1 MDRIIEKTK
10 TQRLMKYWPYAA
22 GGTLL
27 LVILCWLIFGN
38 HASTLKVN
46 KDELTVS
53 DVCRTEFKDY
63 VRTNGQVMPIQ
74 VVQVSPEEGGIVIEK
89 VVEEGSM
96 VHKGDVIVRLSNS
109 NLDLQILNAE
119 AELAEKQNLLRN
131 TQVAMQQDRLNNQT
145 EQAQLEMDTHRKQRT
160 YEQNKRL
167 YQEKLISKEDYM
179 QSQEDYQLS
188 AKKRSL
194 VSKRLKQDSLY
205 RSVQMDQMEDNLQ
218 NMRRNVVLVRQRKDK
233 LEVRSAI
240 DGELGLLDVELGQSI
255 QPGQKIGQLN
265 DLSDY
270 KVQAQID
277 EHYIDRVRQGL
288 TATFTRGER
297 QRVGTTT
304 GKDDGTSGIKQYRL
318 QVRKVYP
325 EVRDGKF
332 RCDFIFKGERPE
344 NIRTGQTYY
353 IDLELGQ
360 PEQAVLIPRGT
371 FFQTT
376 GGQWIFVLDK
386 SGSKAYRRK
395 IRIGRQNPQYYE
407 VLEGL
412 EPGERVVTSGY
423 EAFKD
428 NEVLVLK

>member
-1 MDRIIEKTK
+1 MDRAIEKK
-10 TQRLMKYWPYAA
+10 KGFQWKKHGPWVAGAA
-22 GGTLL
+22 LL
-27 LVILCWLIFGN
+27 LTIGYWAVFAD
-38 HASTLKVN
+38 HAATLRVSAA
-46 KDELTVS
+46 DLTIGQV
-53 DVCRTEFKDY
+53 TQAEFKDY
-63 VRTNGQVMPIQ
+63 VRTSGQVMPIQ
-74 VVQVSPEEGGIVIEK
+74 VVQISPEEGGIVMEK
-89 VVEEGSM
+89 VVEEGTM

-145 EQAQLEMDTHRKQRT
+145 EQAQLDMDTQRKQRT
-160 YEQNKRL
+160 FEQNRRL
-167 YQEKLISKEDYM
+167 YEERLISREDFV

-188 AKKRSL
+188 ARKRSL
-194 VSKRLKQDSLY
+194 VSQRLKQDSIY
-205 RSVQMDQMEDNLQ
+205 RTVQMDQMEDNLE

-240 DGELGLLDVELGQSI
+240 NGELGLLDVELGQSI
-255 QPGQKIGQLN
+255 SPGQKIGQLN

-270 KVQAQID
+270 KVQASID

-297 QRVGTTT
+297 QY
-304 GKDDGTSGIKQYRL
+304 QL

-332 RCDFIFKGERPE
+332 RCDFVFRGERPE
-344 NIRTGQTYY
+344 SIRTGQTYY
-353 IDLELGQ
+353 LDLELGQ

-376 GGQWIFVLDK
+376 GGQWIFVLNKD
-386 SGSKAYRRK
+386 GSKAYRRN
-395 IRIGRQNPQYYE
+395 IRIGRQNPQHYE

-428 NEVLVLK
+428 NEILVLN

>member
-1 MDRIIEKTK
+1 MDRIIEKTRGQK
-10 TQRLMKYWPYAA
+10 LMKYWPYAA
-22 GGTLL
+22 GGALL
-27 LVILCWLIFGN
+27 LWLVGWAVLGN
-38 HASTLKVN
+38 HAATLKVSA
-46 KDELTVS
+46 DELTVNT
-53 DVCRTEFKDY
+53 VTKAEFKDY
-63 VRTNGQVMPIQ
+63 VRTNGQVLPIQ
-74 VVQVSPEEGGIVIEK
+74 VVQISPEEGGIVVEK
-89 VVEEGSM
+89 VVEEGTHVSR
-96 VHKGDVIVRLSNS
+96 GDVIVRLSNS

-145 EQAQLEMDTHRKQRT
+145 EQAQLDMDTQRKQRA
-160 YEQNKRL
+160 YEQNQRL
-167 YQEKLISKEDYM
+167 YGQGLISREDYL

-188 AKKRSL
+188 ARKQHL
-194 VSKRLKQDSLY
+194 VVQRLKQDSIY
-205 RSVQMDQMEDNLQ
+205 RSVQMDQMEDNLE

-255 QPGQKIGQLN
+255 APGQKIGQLN

-270 KVQAQID
+270 KVQAEID

-288 TATFTRGER
+288 MATFQRGDKTFE
-297 QRVGTTT
+297 
-304 GKDDGTSGIKQYRL
+304 L

-325 EVRDGKF
+325 EVRQGKF
-332 RCDFIFKGERPE
+332 RCDFTFRGERPE

-353 IDLELGQ
+353 LDLELGQ

-376 GGQWIFVLDK
+376 GGQWIFVLSAD
-386 SGSKAYRRK
+386 GSKAYRRN
-395 IRIGRQNPQYYE
+395 IRIGRQNPQFYE

-428 NEVLVLK
+428 NEVLVIK

>member
-1 MDRIIEKTK
+1 MDRVIEKTK
-10 TQRLMKYWPYAA
+10 TQRLLRYWPYMA
-22 GGTLL
+22 GGCFL
-27 LVILCWLIFGN
+27 LVLVLWLLFGN

-46 KDELTVS
+46 QDELTISNVQHA
-53 DVCRTEFKDY
+53 EFKDY

-74 VVQVSPEEGGIVIEK
+74 VVQISPEEGGIVMEK
-89 VVEEGSM
+89 VAEEGTM

-109 NLDLQILNAE
+109 SLDLQILNAE
-119 AELAEKQNLLRN
+119 AELAEKQNMLRN
-131 TQVAMQQDRLNNQT
+131 TQVTMEQDRLNNQT
-145 EQAQLEMDTHRKQRT
+145 EKAQLDMDIRRLQRT

-167 YQEKLISKEDYM
+167 YQEKLISKEDFLK
-179 QSQEDYQLS
+179 SQEDYQLS

-194 VSKRLKQDSLY
+194 VTKRLKQDSIY
-205 RSVQMDQMEDNLQ
+205 RTVQMDQMEDNLQ
-218 NMRRNVVLVRQRKDK
+218 NMRNNVVMVRQRKDK
-233 LEVRSAI
+233 LEIRSAI
-240 DGELGLLDVELGQSI
+240 DGELGLLEVELGQSI
-255 QPGQKIGQLN
+255 AAGQKIGQLN

-270 KVQAQID
+270 KVQAEID

-288 TATFTRGER
+288 VGTFTRG
-297 QRVGTTT
+297 
-304 GKDDGTSGIKQYRL
+304 DKQYQL

-325 EVRDGKF
+325 EVRSGKF

-360 PEQAVLIPRGT
+360 PEQAIMIPRGT

-386 SGSKAYRRK
+386 SGKKAYRRN
-395 IRIGRQNPQYYE
+395 IRVGRQNPQYYE

-428 NEVLVLK
+428 KEVLVIK

>member
-10 TQRLMKYWPYAA
+10 AQRLMKYWPYVAVSF
-22 GGTLL
+22 LL
-27 LVILCWLIFGN
+27 LAIGCWVAFGN

-46 KDELTVS
+46 ADELTVS
-53 DVCRTEFKDY
+53 EVTKAEFKDY
-63 VRTNGQVMPIQ
+63 VRTNGQVLPIQ
-74 VVQVSPEEGGIVIEK
+74 VVQISPEEGGIVMEK
-89 VVEEGSM
+89 VVEEGAH
-96 VHKGDVIVRLSNS
+96 VKKGDVIVRLSNS

-145 EQAQLEMDTHRKQRT
+145 EQAQLDMDTQRKQRIF
-160 YEQNKRL
+160 EQNRRL
-167 YQEKLISKEDYM
+167 YQERLISREDYL

-188 AKKRSL
+188 QQKRSL
-194 VSKRLKQDSLY
+194 VSKRLKQDSIY
-205 RSVQMDQMEDNLQ
+205 RTVQMDQMEDNLQ

-270 KVQAQID
+270 KVEARID

-288 TATFTRGER
+288 TATFTRGN
-297 QRVGTTT
+297 
-304 GKDDGTSGIKQYRL
+304 KQYQL

-325 EVRDGKF
+325 EVREGKF
-332 RCDFIFKGERPE
+332 RCDFIFKGAHPE

-376 GGQWIFVLDK
+376 GGQWIFVLSAD
-386 SGSKAYRRK
+386 GSKAYRRN

-428 NEVLVLK
+428 NEVLVIN

>member
-1 MDRIIEKTK
+1 MDRVIEKTK
-10 TQRLMKYWPYAA
+10 TQRLMKYWPYMA
-22 GGTLL
+22 GAC
-27 LVILCWLIFGN
+27 LVLIILGWLVFAG
-38 HASTLKVN
+38 HESTFRVS
-46 KDELTVS
+46 KDELTISEV
-53 DVCRTEFKDY
+53 RQAEFKDY
-63 VRTNGQVMPIQ
+63 VRTNGRVLPIQ
-74 VVQVSPEEGGIVIEK
+74 VVQISPEEGGIVREK
-89 VVEEGSM
+89 VVEEGTH
-96 VHKGDVIVRLSNS
+96 VKKGDVIVRLSNS

-145 EQAQLEMDTHRKQRT
+145 EQAQLDMDTQRKQRT

-167 YQEKLISKEDYM
+167 YQEKLISKEDYL

-194 VSKRLKQDSLY
+194 VSQRLKHDSIY
-205 RSVQMDQMEDNLQ
+205 RTVQMYHMEDNLQ
-218 NMRRNVVLVRQRKDK
+218 NMRKNVVLIRQRKDK

-240 DGELGLLDVELGQSI
+240 DGELGLLDVVLGQSI
-255 QPGQKIGQLN
+255 SPGQKIGQLN

-270 KVQAQID
+270 KVQASID

-288 TATFTRGER
+288 IATFTRGER
-297 QRVGTTT
+297 QY
-304 GKDDGTSGIKQYRL
+304 QL

-325 EVRDGKF
+325 EVREGKF
-332 RCDFIFKGERPE
+332 RCDFIFRGERPE

-360 PEQAVLIPRGT
+360 PEQAVIIPRST

-386 SGSKAYRRK
+386 SGTKAYRRP
-395 IRIGRQNPQYYE
+395 IRVGRQNPQHYE
-407 VLEGL
+407 ILEGL

-428 NEVLVLK
+428 NKVLVIK

>member
-1 MDRIIEKTK
+1 MDRVIEKTK
-10 TQRLMKYWPYAA
+10 TQRLLRYWPYMA
-22 GGTLL
+22 GGCFL
-27 LVILCWLIFGN
+27 LVLVLWLLFGN

-46 KDELTVS
+46 QDELTISNVQHA
-53 DVCRTEFKDY
+53 EFKDY
-63 VRTNGQVMPIQ
+63 VRTNGHVMPIQ
-74 VVQVSPEEGGIVIEK
+74 VVQISPEEGGIVMEK
-89 VVEEGSM
+89 VAEEGTM

-109 NLDLQILNAE
+109 SLDLQILNAE
-119 AELAEKQNLLRN
+119 AELAEKQNMLRN
-131 TQVAMQQDRLNNQT
+131 TQVAMEQDRLNNQT
-145 EQAQLEMDTHRKQRT
+145 EKAQLDMDIRRLQRT

-167 YQEKLISKEDYM
+167 YQEKLISKEDFLK
-179 QSQEDYQLS
+179 SQEDYQLS

-194 VSKRLKQDSLY
+194 VTKRLKQDSIY
-205 RSVQMDQMEDNLQ
+205 RTVQMDQMEDNLQ
-218 NMRRNVVLVRQRKDK
+218 NMRNNVVMVRQRKDK
-233 LEVRSAI
+233 LEIRSAI
-240 DGELGLLDVELGQSI
+240 DGELGLLEVELGQSI
-255 QPGQKIGQLN
+255 AAGQKIGQLN

-270 KVQAQID
+270 KVQAEID

-288 TATFTRGER
+288 VGTFTRG
-297 QRVGTTT
+297 
-304 GKDDGTSGIKQYRL
+304 DKQYQL

-325 EVRDGKF
+325 EVRSGKF

-344 NIRTGQTYY
+344 NIRSGQTYY

-360 PEQAVLIPRGT
+360 PEQAIMIPRGT

-386 SGSKAYRRK
+386 SGKKAYRRN

-428 NEVLVLK
+428 KEVLVIK